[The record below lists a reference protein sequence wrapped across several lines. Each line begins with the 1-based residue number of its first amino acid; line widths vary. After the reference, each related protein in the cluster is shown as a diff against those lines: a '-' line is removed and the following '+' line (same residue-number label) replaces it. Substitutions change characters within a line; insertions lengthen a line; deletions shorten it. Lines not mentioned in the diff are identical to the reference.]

1 MELYA
6 DTKKIRGACYNCG
19 NKKIAGIKRKT
30 GKIVIRIKVRSQR
43 RKPWKLQAQKP
54 KIKETRPEQKR
65 EESKAEI
72 LGTEHLRATEEE
84 EIVCSPIHLK
94 DKDNEEISDILPP
107 EFNRWKE
114 MVDKWV
120 KDDVKDTDEIRM

>member
-1 MELYA
+1 M
-6 DTKKIRGACYNCG
+6 
-19 NKKIAGIKRKT
+19 
-30 GKIVIRIKVRSQR
+30 
-43 RKPWKLQAQKP
+43 
-54 KIKETRPEQKR
+54 KEARPEQKR
-65 EESKAEI
+65 EELKAEI
-72 LGTEHLRATEEE
+72 LGTEYLRATEEE